1 MQTILN
7 DDQKLQ
13 VFSDR
18 LFEKY
23 DTNKNHFIEDDELY
37 NLVIKLS
44 KELRVGYIPTREEIK
59 ELFSRLDKDKSKNL
73 DQKEFKQ
80 FTKALIKD
88 LLNINEE
95 RKKLYK

>member
-59 ELFSRLDKDKSKNL
+59 ELFSKLDKDKSKNL